1 MVTKILSRGG
11 PACRY
16 LAIRYLR
23 ALVLL
28 LALPNGLLLGWLI
41 TPFTG
46 ALVKLANSERTR
58 AANYLGVP
66 AGPLLPAATPRQP
79 GDVVTLFKD
88 KSFKRSL
95 WLLLTPLAM
104 IPELLVVVIG
114 LIGAPAAVAGM
125 LLWKLDPGNFSLMGV
140 GVDSW
145 LEPSPT
151 VPRRSWS
158 VLSFSAGWRRRWP
171 AGTLVPFA
179 VFSPRAQPS
188 WRRTG

>member
-95 WLLLTPLAM
+95 WLLLTPLALM
-104 IPELLVVVIG
+104 TPLTMSPQRVSVVIG
-114 LIGAPAAVAGM
+114 LSRAPAAVGRM
-125 LLWKLDPGNFSLMGV
+125 LLWKLVPGNFSLMGV
-140 GVDSW
+140 GVGS
-145 LEPSPT
+145 
-151 VPRRSWS
+151 
-158 VLSFSAGWRRRWP
+158 
-171 AGTLVPFA
+171 
-179 VFSPRAQPS
+179 
-188 WRRTG
+188 